1 MLELTDIDLK
11 QTRFYQDVFTEG
23 RQEGEQAGWQKGRQ
37 EEGVTLILR
46 QLQRRC
52 GELPLTVREQIPRLS
67 VPQLEALGEALL
79 EFCGLTDLEQWLA
92 THGQA

>member
-1 MLELTDIDLK
+1 MLELTDMDLK

-23 RQEGEQAGWQKGRQ
+23 HQEGE
-37 EEGVTLILR
+37 VTLIVR

-52 GELPLTVREQIPRLS
+52 GELPSTIQEQIRQLS

-79 EFCGLTDLEQWLA
+79 EFSGLTDLTQWLA
-92 THGQA
+92 ARGSKAEA